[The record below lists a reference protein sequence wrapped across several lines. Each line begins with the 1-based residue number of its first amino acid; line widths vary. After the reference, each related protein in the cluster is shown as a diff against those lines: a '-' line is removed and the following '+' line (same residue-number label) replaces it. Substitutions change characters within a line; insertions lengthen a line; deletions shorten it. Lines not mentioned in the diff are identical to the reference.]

1 MNKEEDIND
10 VISEI
15 FKERPELLNNTTS
28 LFELVMKIADER
40 DKYKNNIDKA
50 IHFIEDNNNY
60 FEDGETWQNI
70 LKIQNIL
77 KGDVK

>member
-1 MNKEEDIND
+1 MDKEDIND
-10 VISEI
+10 VVSKI
-15 FKERPELLNNTTS
+15 FKERPELLNDTTS

-50 IHFIEDNNNY
+50 IRFMEDDNNY

-77 KGDVK
+77 KGE

>member
-1 MNKEEDIND
+1 MDKEDIND
-10 VISEI
+10 VVSKI
-15 FKERPELLNNTTS
+15 FKERPELLNDTTS
-28 LFELVMKIADER
+28 LFEIVMKIADER

-50 IHFIEDNNNY
+50 IRFIEDDNNY